1 MSTITLTIPDPIK
14 DRVINAL
21 CSTYGYEDEIPK
33 LDSKGNPE
41 VDGQGNEVKIPNPV
55 TKPQFAKTQLLHFL
69 KEVTKGYEARNAG
82 DSARDA
88 ALEKAES
95 EINLE

>member
-1 MSTITLTIPDPIK
+1 MSTITLTIPDPVQ

-21 CSTYGYEDEIPK
+21 CYTYNYEDEVTKIDDDGSPV
-33 LDSKGNPE
+33 LDE
-41 VDGQGNEVKIPNPV
+41 QRNEVKIPNPV